1 MKVDLHMHSTF
12 SDGEDTPEA
21 LAGKV
26 HASGIEVAALTD
38 HDSFEGV
45 ARFRVACRA
54 LGVRTIAG
62 MELEVEWQSQEIHIL
77 GLGFDIHS
85 GVMADLL
92 ADMKRSRRKR
102 TEAILANLRRHGCH
116 VLIEAA
122 MKYSETDT
130 VRRSHIAR
138 AMVDCGD
145 VATRQ
150 EAVEKWLIRGCPGY
164 LPKTLVDS
172 AVGIDAIRRAGGV
185 AVFAHPFKRH
195 PDMDSL
201 EKVVPD
207 LIAMGLGGLEVV
219 YSGCSPAQVEN
230 LIELARNSGLVITV
244 GSDFHGDSTG
254 DCRLGDLPSIEMP
267 TCIACMTD

>member
-26 HASGIEVAALTD
+26 YASGIEVAALTD
-38 HDSFEGV
+38 HDTFEGT
-45 ARFRVACRA
+45 ARFRVACHA

-62 MELEVEWQSQEIHIL
+62 MELEVEWQSQEIHVL

-85 GVMADLL
+85 GAMADMLPY
-92 ADMKRSRRKR
+92 MKGLRRKR

-116 VLIEAA
+116 VSIEMA

-145 VATRQ
+145 VATYR
-150 EAVEKWLIRGCPGY
+150 EAVEKWLFRGCPGY

-172 AVGIDAIRRAGGV
+172 AVGIDVIRRAGGI
-185 AVFAHPFKRH
+185 AVFAHPFKWH

-201 EKVVPD
+201 GKVVPD
-207 LIAMGLGGLEVV
+207 LIAMGLGGIEVV
-219 YSGCSPAQVEN
+219 YPGCSLAQVEN
-230 LIELARNSGLVITV
+230 LIELARNSGLVITA

-254 DCRLGDLPSIEMP
+254 DCRLGNLPSIEIP
-267 TCIACMTD
+267 TCFSYMTD